1 MTRSTGPGTTGRRL
15 LRGVAVATAVG
26 GFAADWNRTHLF
38 NPAWPPHAKLH
49 DAWTVVLGTAL
60 GGTALWL
67 LRDGREEGRED
78 GREDGRA
85 DRDLALG
92 ALLLA
97 AFWAGQGAAFAFPGT
112 GGLAAEFPELV
123 PRVGGVLLDERV
135 ASGVMLALSATGFAL
150 ARQER
155 RGRQARR

>member
-1 MTRSTGPGTTGRRL
+1 MARATGPGAAGRRL
-15 LRGVAVATAVG
+15 LRGVAVATALG

-49 DAWTVVLGTAL
+49 DAWTLVLGVAL

-67 LRDGREEGRED
+67 LREGPHGEGPDGAGPGGD
-78 GREDGRA
+78 G
-85 DRDLALG
+85 RDLALG
-92 ALLLA
+92 ALLPA

-112 GGLAAEFPELV
+112 GGLAAEFPGLV

-135 ASGVMLALSATGFAL
+135 ASAVMVSVSAAGYAL
-150 ARQER
+150 AR
-155 RGRQARR
+155 RGQR